1 MQWQSDHFRTEDDS
15 QVAEDRSSLR
25 SINLCKQLKAG
36 SKAKTEENTAQDL
49 RNISHQRAPTPPRQ
63 MLLWR
68 PRLTQGHITRK

>member
-49 RNISHQRAPTPPRQ
+49 RNIYRTSARQ
-63 MLLWR
+63 HR
-68 PRLTQGHITRK
+68 RGKCSCGAHD